1 MRTDFCHLQMSP
13 IPFTLLAMPVSLYA
27 ISILLLLASSA
38 CSAVEPRIES
48 TANAPFPAQS
58 AAETPAVVAA
68 DGDWTATAQEVLV
81 NALSL
86 TGIKYKY
93 GGNSPETG
101 FDCSGFVRYVF
112 QQAASMTLPHNTRAL
127 SRLGKAVSLE
137 QLQPG
142 DLVFFNTLKTTFSH
156 VGIYLG
162 DNRFIHAPSA
172 GGRIDVVN
180 MNDSYWSKR
189 FNGARR
195 IANSEAASIK
205 E

>member
-1 MRTDFCHLQMSP
+1 M
-13 IPFTLLAMPVSLYA
+13 
-27 ISILLLLASSA
+27 
-38 CSAVEPRIES
+38 
-48 TANAPFPAQS
+48 
-58 AAETPAVVAA
+58 
-68 DGDWTATAQEVLV
+68 

-127 SRLGKAVSLE
+127 SRLGQSIPVE

-142 DLVFFNTLKTTFSH
+142 DLVFFNTLKATFSH
-156 VGIYLG
+156 VGIYVG

-172 GGRIDVVN
+172 GGTINVVN
-180 MNDSYWSKR
+180 MNDSYWAKR

-195 IANSEAASIK
+195 MADRSTINSQALSDGE
-205 E
+205 